1 MKARI
6 LFIDDEL
13 PMREMFQRLFQASE
27 YEILLAGNGMEGLDI
42 FSKEK
47 VHLVITDFSMP
58 GMTGMDVLR
67 EIKARDRN
75 IPVILITAFATIET
89 AVEAIKVGAY
99 DYITKPFDPDAI
111 EITIKNAL
119 SHKQLVDEN
128 IFLKQK
134 LKDVETRSGIIGES
148 PKLKEVFHLI
158 EKVAPTDATVLIQGD
173 SGTGKELVARRLHEL
188 STRKDNTFL
197 SINCGALPLTLLES
211 ELFGYEKGSFTGAT
225 SSKEG
230 LFKAADGGTL
240 FLDEIGDMPQVLQVK
255 LLRVLQ
261 DKEILPIG
269 GRKSFTVNVRILSAT
284 NKNLKEE
291 IEKGRFREDLYYRIN
306 IFTIDIPPLRERTE
320 DIPLLLNHFIKRYN
334 KEFGK
339 NVDRISP
346 GLMRFFL
353 EYDWPGNIREL
364 ENYVERAILMAE
376 GKQLELSSIP
386 TDVQKTP
393 RTPSSGEQGDI
404 LPFKEAKDNFE
415 RNYIVSILKR
425 YNGVISKAARA
436 SRIPRPNFYDK
447 LKKYGIV
454 QNKKSN
460 GPGL

>member
-13 PMREMFQRLFQASE
+13 PMREMFQRLFQDSE
-27 YEILLAGNGMEGLDI
+27 YEILLAGNGMEGLEI
-42 FSKEK
+42 FDKEK
-47 VHLVITDFSMP
+47 VHLVVTDYSMP

-67 EIKARDRN
+67 EIKKKDQN
-75 IPVILITAFATIET
+75 VPVILITAFATIET

-128 IFLKQK
+128 LFLKQK
-134 LKDVETRSGIIGES
+134 LKAVETKSGIIGES
-148 PKLKEVFHLI
+148 PKLREVFHLI

-188 STRKDNTFL
+188 STRREKTFL

-230 LFKAADGGTL
+230 LFKAADEGTL
-240 FLDEIGDMPQVLQVK
+240 FLDEVGDMPQALQVK

-261 DKEILPIG
+261 DKQILPIG
-269 GRKSFTVNVRILSAT
+269 GRKAFSVNVRILSAT

-291 IEKGRFREDLYYRIN
+291 VEKGRFREDLYYRIN
-306 IFTIDIPPLRERTE
+306 IFTIDVPPLRERTE
-320 DIPLLLNHFIKRYN
+320 DIPLLLNHFMKRYN

-339 NVDRISP
+339 SVDRISP
-346 GLMRFFL
+346 ELMRFFL

-376 GKQLELSSIP
+376 GKQLELSAIP
-386 TDVQKTP
+386 ADVQKTP
-393 RTPSSGEQGDI
+393 KIPSGEPGDI
-404 LPFKEAKDNFE
+404 LPFKEAKENFE
-415 RNYIVSILKR
+415 RNYIVSLLKR

-436 SRIPRPNFYDK
+436 SRIPRPNFYEK

-454 QNKKSN
+454 QIKKPN
-460 GPGL
+460 

>member
-13 PMREMFQRLFQASE
+13 PMREMFQRLFQDSE
-27 YEILLAGNGMEGLDI
+27 YEILLASDGMEGLEI
-42 FSKEK
+42 FDKEK
-47 VHLVITDFSMP
+47 VHLVVTDFSMP

-67 EIKARDRN
+67 EIKQKDRN
-75 IPVILITAFATIET
+75 VPVILITAFATIET

-128 IFLKQK
+128 LFLKQK

-148 PKLKEVFHLI
+148 PRLKEVFHLI

-188 STRKDNTFL
+188 STRRDKTFL

-240 FLDEIGDMPQVLQVK
+240 FLDEIGDMPQALQVK

-306 IFTIDIPPLRERTE
+306 IFTIDVPPLRERTE
-320 DIPLLLNHFIKRYN
+320 DIPLLLNHFMKRYN

-339 NVDRISP
+339 NVDRVSP
-346 GLMRFFL
+346 ELMRFFL

-376 GKQLELSSIP
+376 GKQLELSAIP
-386 TDVQKTP
+386 ADVQVPSKT
-393 RTPSSGEQGDI
+393 SSGEPEDI
-404 LPFKEAKDNFE
+404 LPFKEAKENFE
-415 RNYIVSILKR
+415 RNYIVFLLKK

-436 SRIPRPNFYDK
+436 SRIPRPNFYEK

-454 QNKKSN
+454 QIKKPN
-460 GPGL
+460 

>member
-1 MKARI
+1 MDIRMKARI

-13 PMREMFQRLFQASE
+13 PMREMFQRLFQDSE
-27 YEILLAGNGMEGLDI
+27 YEILLASDGMEGLEI
-42 FSKEK
+42 FDKEK
-47 VHLVITDFSMP
+47 VHLVVTDFSMP

-67 EIKARDRN
+67 EIKQKDQN
-75 IPVILITAFATIET
+75 VPVILITAFATIET

-128 IFLKQK
+128 LFLKQK

-148 PKLKEVFHLI
+148 PRLKEVFHLI

-188 STRKDNTFL
+188 STRRDKTFL

-240 FLDEIGDMPQVLQVK
+240 FLNEIGDMPQALQVK

-306 IFTIDIPPLRERTE
+306 IFTIDVPPLRERTE
-320 DIPLLLNHFIKRYN
+320 DIPLLLNHFMKRYN

-339 NVDRISP
+339 NVDRVSP
-346 GLMRFFL
+346 ELMRFFL

-376 GKQLELSSIP
+376 GKQLELSAIP
-386 TDVQKTP
+386 ADVQVPSKT
-393 RTPSSGEQGDI
+393 SSGEPEDI
-404 LPFKEAKDNFE
+404 LPFKEAKENFE
-415 RNYIVSILKR
+415 RNYIVFLLKK

-436 SRIPRPNFYDK
+436 SRIPRPNFYEK

-454 QNKKSN
+454 QIKKPN
-460 GPGL
+460 

>member
-13 PMREMFQRLFQASE
+13 PMREMFQRLFQDSE
-27 YEILLAGNGMEGLDI
+27 YEILLASDGMEGLEI
-42 FSKEK
+42 FDKEK
-47 VHLVITDFSMP
+47 VHLVVTDFSMP

-67 EIKARDRN
+67 EIKQKDQN
-75 IPVILITAFATIET
+75 VPVILITAFATIET

-128 IFLKQK
+128 LFLKQK

-148 PKLKEVFHLI
+148 PRLKEVFHLI

-188 STRKDNTFL
+188 STRRDKTFL

-240 FLDEIGDMPQVLQVK
+240 FLDEIGDMPQALQVK

-306 IFTIDIPPLRERTE
+306 IFTIDVPPLRERTE
-320 DIPLLLNHFIKRYN
+320 DIPLLLNHFMKRYN

-339 NVDRISP
+339 NVDRVSP
-346 GLMRFFL
+346 ELMRFFL

-376 GKQLELSSIP
+376 GKQLELSAIP
-386 TDVQKTP
+386 ADVQVPSKT
-393 RTPSSGEQGDI
+393 SSGEPEDI
-404 LPFKEAKDNFE
+404 LPFKEAKENFE
-415 RNYIVSILKR
+415 RNYIVFLLKK

-436 SRIPRPNFYDK
+436 SRIPRPNFYEK

-454 QNKKSN
+454 QIKKPN
-460 GPGL
+460 

>member
-1 MKARI
+1 MDIRMKARI

-13 PMREMFQRLFQASE
+13 PMREMFQRLFQDSE
-27 YEILLAGNGMEGLDI
+27 YEILLASDGMEGLEI
-42 FSKEK
+42 FDKEK
-47 VHLVITDFSMP
+47 VHLVVTDFSMP

-67 EIKARDRN
+67 EIKQKDRN
-75 IPVILITAFATIET
+75 VPVILITAFATIET

-128 IFLKQK
+128 LFLKQK

-148 PKLKEVFHLI
+148 PRLKEVFHLI

-188 STRKDNTFL
+188 STRRDKTFL

-240 FLDEIGDMPQVLQVK
+240 FLDEIGDMPQALQVK

-306 IFTIDIPPLRERTE
+306 IFTIDVPPLRERTE
-320 DIPLLLNHFIKRYN
+320 DIPLLLNHFMKRYN

-339 NVDRISP
+339 NVDRVSP
-346 GLMRFFL
+346 ELMRFFL

-376 GKQLELSSIP
+376 GKQLELSAIP
-386 TDVQKTP
+386 ADVQVPSKT
-393 RTPSSGEQGDI
+393 SSGEPEDI
-404 LPFKEAKDNFE
+404 LPFKEAKENFE
-415 RNYIVSILKR
+415 RNYIVFLLKK

-436 SRIPRPNFYDK
+436 SRIPRPNFYEK

-454 QNKKSN
+454 QIKKPN
-460 GPGL
+460 

>member
-1 MKARI
+1 MDIRMKARI

-13 PMREMFQRLFQASE
+13 PMREMFQRLFQDSE
-27 YEILLAGNGMEGLDI
+27 YEILLASDGMEGLEI
-42 FSKEK
+42 FDKEK
-47 VHLVITDFSMP
+47 VHLVVTDFSMP

-67 EIKARDRN
+67 EIKQKDQN
-75 IPVILITAFATIET
+75 VPVILITAFATIET

-128 IFLKQK
+128 LFLKQK

-148 PKLKEVFHLI
+148 PRLKEVFHLI

-188 STRKDNTFL
+188 STRRDKTFL

-211 ELFGYEKGSFTGAT
+211 EPFGYEKGSFTGAT

-240 FLDEIGDMPQVLQVK
+240 FLDEIGDMPQALQVK

-306 IFTIDIPPLRERTE
+306 IFTIDVPPLRERTE
-320 DIPLLLNHFIKRYN
+320 DIPLLLNHFMKRYN

-339 NVDRISP
+339 NVDRVSP
-346 GLMRFFL
+346 ELMRFFL

-376 GKQLELSSIP
+376 GKQLELSAIP
-386 TDVQKTP
+386 ADVQVPSKT
-393 RTPSSGEQGDI
+393 SSGEPEDI
-404 LPFKEAKDNFE
+404 LPFKEAKENFE
-415 RNYIVSILKR
+415 RNYIVFLLKK

-436 SRIPRPNFYDK
+436 SRIPRPNFYEK

-454 QNKKSN
+454 QIKKPN
-460 GPGL
+460 